1 MSATTKSTRVILTIA
16 SETKVASATV
26 RDVFQPSMQR
36 MEVSGLRIN
45 NERAVLTAIA
55 TNPGHSAAE
64 VARATGLGAQ
74 SVSRILVELE
84 TAGLVRRGEARRG
97 QRGQPAT
104 PLYIDPNGV
113 FVLGC
118 EIGWRHYHILIRNF
132 GGQVLGEH
140 RRDYAYP
147 DVDVVIAEIGSL
159 ARLLMGLVPPEF
171 KSRIIGMGLAMPSG
185 IGRNIDLVGGS
196 AEQAQRWLALDVKA
210 AAEAASGLKVYPFND
225 GNVACWA
232 ELAALPPPRP
242 ANMAYFQVGTFVGA
256 GLIAEGRLWEGPTG
270 NSANLGSMLVND
282 RNGREEFVHLI
293 ASLYAL
299 ERRIAAAGLPVP
311 TGNPQHWPWD
321 DLEPVVSDWLDD
333 AAKAL
338 ATVIA
343 NTHAVMEFS
352 VALLDGDMPRA
363 VVERLVK
370 RVQEY
375 SEALPVL
382 TSDRPRIEIGRLGGS
397 AAARGAAL
405 KPIYRR
411 YYSRDPKD
419 FNLANDPVSQSA

>member
-1 MSATTKSTRVILTIA
+1 
-16 SETKVASATV
+16 
-26 RDVFQPSMQR
+26 

-64 VARATGLGAQ
+64 VARVTGLGAQ
-74 SVSRILVELE
+74 SVSRIVVELE
-84 TAGLVRRGEARRG
+84 ATGLVRRGEARRG

-104 PLYIDPNGV
+104 PLYVDPNGV
-113 FVLGC
+113 FVVGC

-132 GGQVLGEH
+132 TGQVLGEH

-147 DVDVVIAEIGSL
+147 DVDVVIAEVGSL
-159 ARLLMGLVPPEF
+159 ARLLVGLVPQEF
-171 KSRIIGMGLAMPSG
+171 RGRVIGMGLAMPSG

-196 AEQAQRWLALDVKA
+196 PEQAERWRTLDVVA
-210 AAEAASGLKVYPFND
+210 AAEAASGLKVFTFND

-311 TGNPQHWPWD
+311 TGNPQHWPWE
-321 DLEPVVSDWLDD
+321 DLEPVVSQWLDD

-343 NTHAVMEFS
+343 NTHAVVEFS
-352 VALLDGDMPRA
+352 VALLDGDMPRG

-370 RVQEY
+370 RVNEY
-375 SEALPVL
+375 SEALPIL

-419 FNLANDPVSQSA
+419 FSFASERTEAVDPISQSA